1 MSASEMFCIAWA
13 LVMTVLWQLS
23 RARSKKLIVFTYKV
37 AAMVADGKGEFVRTN
52 DETVVFKEIK

>member
-23 RARSKKLIVFTYKV
+23 DAKFKQLLRVTHITAT
-37 AAMVADGKGEFVRTN
+37 AVADGKGKFVRTESN
-52 DETVVFKEIK
+52 IVMFKEIE